1 MLGALMQVGVSNS
14 NGALQSALQHGTGEA
29 GVSSPIDEAVHPEQ
43 LVPSPVDGHRPF
55 VRYPGSLTTPPCSE
69 PVQASH

>member
-1 MLGALMQVGVSNS
+1 MLAALMQVGAGPRV
-14 NGALQSALQHGTGEA
+14 GALQSALQHGTGEA
-29 GVSSPIDEAVHPEQ
+29 GVSNPIDEAVHPEQ
-43 LVPSPVDGHRPF
+43 LLPSPVNGHRPF